1 MWAETEGTAEQGP
14 WVRVPDGAHYKGP
27 GG

>member
-1 MWAETEGTAEQGP
+1 VAETEGTAEQGP